1 MKKLFKALKFSIV
14 FTLFLSSFIAC
25 DKDFNVIESDVLG
38 DGNANFTTN
47 SETLTIS
54 AYNKKLEAL
63 QINNLASNLLGVFND
78 PAYGRT
84 TASIV
89 TQLTPSTFSP
99 DFGDTPVID
108 SIVLNIPYFSTA
120 NGIDDDG
127 NLTYK
132 LDSLYGNTGAKF
144 KITIHQ
150 NNYFLRDFDPN
161 ITENNTQNYFSN
173 ASSTSNSVLN
183 GSSTINFDD
192 HILGGSIFTDDEFI
206 PSNAPTLITTGEGED
221 AVVTRSE
228 PAFRVLLDNTFWQ
241 EAILS
246 KQDDAVLS
254 NANNFKNYF
263 RGLYFKVEA
272 VGDES
277 SMVLLN
283 LASSDASIT
292 INYTTGESTSRTQA
306 TYTLNFNGNRL
317 NTFINDFSVSLE
329 DGDKDLGDEKLYLKG
344 SEGSMAVVDL
354 FGTEDLDGNLIPD
367 RLDTLLEEYRA
378 TNPDNG
384 EFIIDSETGNY
395 VLKRLI
401 NEAHLVIQEDL
412 SIETGTYGEDF
423 HIYDR
428 IYAYDVKNNTTLI
441 DYIDALDPTGN
452 TQTPFFSKIFSLG
465 QRSESGKYK
474 IRITEHLNN
483 IIQNDSTN
491 YNIGLVLS
499 TNVNYNVNSEI
510 LNSNDAVTG
519 IPSASLLS
527 PRGTILHGS
536 AAPDDEDKLKLKI
549 FFTEA
554 E

>member
-161 ITENNTQNYFSN
+161 STENNTQNYFSN